1 MKRRRTRQ
9 AIGRPAVGPT
19 SWAAVCSNALWR
31 VGELEAAIARDD
43 GDDGDGDGDEGGG
56 SRMGGFGGSG
66 SDAAAAAART
76 GTRRAA
82 RRTATT
88 AGLRAEDEGD
98 LGMVLDLQ
106 FDDELGWENDV
117 ALL

>member
-1 MKRRRTRQ
+1 M
-9 AIGRPAVGPT
+9 
-19 SWAAVCSNALWR
+19 CSNALWR

-56 SRMGGFGGSG
+56 SRMGGFGFGFGRGGGGGADGDETSSEAD
-66 SDAAAAAART
+66 SDD
-76 GTRRAA
+76 G
-82 RRTATT
+82 
-88 AGLRAEDEGD
+88 GFEGEDEGD

>member
-56 SRMGGFGGSG
+56 SRMGGFGFGFGRGGGGGADGDETSSEAD
-66 SDAAAAAART
+66 SDD
-76 GTRRAA
+76 G
-82 RRTATT
+82 
-88 AGLRAEDEGD
+88 GFEGEDEGD